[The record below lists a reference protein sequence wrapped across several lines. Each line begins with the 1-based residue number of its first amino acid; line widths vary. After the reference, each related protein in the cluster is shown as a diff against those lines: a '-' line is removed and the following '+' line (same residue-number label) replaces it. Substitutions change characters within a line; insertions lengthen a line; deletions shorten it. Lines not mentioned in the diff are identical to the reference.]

1 MAGCGGNCQCSAEQ
15 QARCGQRSEGP
26 REPSRLA
33 EAIAQ
38 IVVDNRLALKAL
50 ELFEAGNISKEDAIT
65 QARVE
70 LSLH

>member
-1 MAGCGGNCQCSAEQ
+1 MAGCGGNCRCNAEQ
-15 QARCGQRSEGP
+15 QAKCSENGP
-26 REPSRLA
+26 RNARPLA

-38 IVVDNRLALKAL
+38 VIVDNRFAMRAL

-65 QARVE
+65 QARIE